1 MINQRNVLILED
13 DKLLAESLKQSLT
26 EKKLYH
32 VFVAYNLDQAFE
44 IIDNQQIELLIAD
57 WILPNGETSIELI
70 EYIVQYLHQTKILML
85 TCKEKCN
92 DRLIAYQKGVDAYLS
107 KPFNLREL
115 LFIVNR
121 LFNSY
126 KLADTN
132 TIESEQLSLFP
143 DDGYVLVNSSK
154 VYLRP
159 KEMMIFKT
167 LFLNKSSVISKQ
179 KLLDL
184 VWPNID
190 NQPNFNTVEVYI
202 RRLRQLL
209 GPHGVKLKNK
219 RGYGYYFVPEIGIKH

>member
-1 MINQRNVLILED
+1 MKQRSVLILED
-13 DKLLAESLKQSLT
+13 DKLLAESLKQSLI
-26 EKKLYH
+26 EKKSYL
-32 VFVAYNLDQAFE
+32 VFIAHNLDQAFE
-44 IIDNQQIELLIAD
+44 LIDNQQIELLIAD
-57 WILPNGETSIELI
+57 WILSNGETSLELI
-70 EYIVQYLHQTKILML
+70 EYVGQYLHQTKILML

-92 DRLIAYQKGVDAYLS
+92 DRLLAYKKGVDAYLS
-107 KPFNLREL
+107 KPFNLDEL
-115 LFIVNR
+115 LFVVSR

-126 KLADTN
+126 KLKDTN
-132 TIESEQLSLFP
+132 TIETEQLSLFP
-143 DDGYVLVNSSK
+143 DDGYVLINNSK

-202 RRLRQLL
+202 RRLRQIL
-209 GPHGVKLKNK
+209 GPYGINLKNK
-219 RGYGYYFVPEIGIKH
+219 RGYGYCFVPEIGIKH